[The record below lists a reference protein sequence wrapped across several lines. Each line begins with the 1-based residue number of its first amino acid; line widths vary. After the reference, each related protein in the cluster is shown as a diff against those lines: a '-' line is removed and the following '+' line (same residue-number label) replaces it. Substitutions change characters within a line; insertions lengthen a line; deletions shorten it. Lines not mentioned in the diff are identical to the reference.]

1 MAGNNHRGSSVSS
14 PMSRRLTFSSRCCWR
29 HITKAV
35 LFVALVQHGSA
46 ADCDGFACNHGGQCK
61 MKGVLGFR
69 QPQCQCASGYAGD
82 HCDDSTGCDH
92 QPDCGH
98 GQCVA
103 NGASHSCNCSPGYD
117 GDTCDRSTGCDGKNC
132 NGHGSCAATGLN
144 HVCTCTTG
152 WESPSNDCSHCVH
165 ECADVKPNTLA
176 AQKCTAHSCYQDSC
190 QASCRQGYNGDSATY
205 SCDQSGTWTAT
216 TDLSCTPQACDDQP
230 VSSNTNTIRSRQAGC
245 SLGRFCAGIRHGA
258 AACCPCRCTRAC
270 TPAHTRAHPHR
281 MTELATEEEE
291 REEG

>member
-117 GDTCDRSTGCDGKNC
+117 GDTCDRSNGCDDQPDCGHGRCVANGASHSCSCSPGYDGDTCDRSTGCDGKNC

-190 QASCRQGYNGDSATY
+190 QPSCRQGYNGD
-205 SCDQSGTWTAT
+205 
-216 TDLSCTPQACDDQP
+216 
-230 VSSNTNTIRSRQAGC
+230 
-245 SLGRFCAGIRHGA
+245 
-258 AACCPCRCTRAC
+258 
-270 TPAHTRAHPHR
+270 
-281 MTELATEEEE
+281 
-291 REEG
+291 